1 MEKIILRVLGAALV
15 AALVSVTP
23 SMIRPLVLVV
33 SLVVG
38 LVSFVLMIVSRR
50 QLGGSFSVRPEARE
64 LITKGLYA
72 RIQHPM
78 YVFLDLFLASVIAA
92 LGVPVFLWGGV
103 FLSLCKCC
111 KHNEKKKRWQQ
122 GSALSIKRTK
132 VGLGSSGREVCDSAR
147 IMRLTDFP

>member
-64 LITKGLYA
+64 LVTKGLYA
-72 RIQHPM
+72 RIQHPI

-103 FLSLCKCC
+103 LPVIVQMLQAQRE
-111 KHNEKKKRWQQ
+111 EKKMATRFGTEYQAYK
-122 GSALSIKRTK
+122 S
-132 VGLGSSGREVCDSAR
+132 R
-147 IMRLTDFP
+147 IWF